1 MVSRLSILTFFV
13 IQGRG
18 DDVRCEPLGQDKKT
32 NLWAGAINLYNNGSF
47 HRIML
52 STKPVYK
59 TSEEAVAAMQK
70 LVKDIR
76 SRPLF
81 QEG

>member
-1 MVSRLSILTFFV
+1 MIPMISHLTFYL
-13 IQGRG
+13 IQIRG
-18 DDVRCEPLGQDKKT
+18 DDVRCEPLEQDKKT

-52 STKPVYK
+52 STKPIYK
-59 TSEEAVAAMQK
+59 TSEEAVAATQE
-70 LVKDIR
+70 LVKKIR

-81 QEG
+81 QAG